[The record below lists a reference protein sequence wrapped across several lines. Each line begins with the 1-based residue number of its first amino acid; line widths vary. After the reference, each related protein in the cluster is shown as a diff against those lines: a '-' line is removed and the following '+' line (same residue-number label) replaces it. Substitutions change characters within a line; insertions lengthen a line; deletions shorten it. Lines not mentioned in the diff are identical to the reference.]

1 MISVVIP
8 LYNESTLVA
17 RLVKEVAKSMHALGE
32 AFEIVC
38 VDDGSTDETLNKLL
52 GLQEENKELKV
63 VSLSRNFG
71 LQPALTAGL
80 EYAKG
85 DYVVI
90 MDGDFQDP
98 PEVIPQLFSKI
109 KETKGDVVSAVR
121 SRRQE
126 KFSKRFYIHIF
137 HKIFKNITEGKQVE
151 QTGNFSILSRK
162 AVDAILKFSERN
174 RYFPGIRNFI
184 GFQHNSIE
192 YERPD
197 RLEGEAKMSRKK
209 LFALAADAIY
219 SFSKWPI
226 KACLYLGLMGIV
238 IFLLAIV
245 YTLVSKFTGLA
256 PIGWSSMFLAISFF
270 GSVQLTFLGLI
281 GEYVYRIYKEVQKR
295 PIYLVQE
302 VYETSS
308 DLSKGV
314 DSDANTKEQSKTNE

>member
-8 LYNESTLVA
+8 LLNESTLITRLIGDVA
-17 RLVKEVAKSMHALGE
+17 KNLRLVGE

-38 VDDGSTDETLNKLL
+38 VDDGSTDDTVEKLL
-52 GLQEENKELKV
+52 QLKKDNNELRV

-98 PEVIPQLFSKI
+98 PEVIPQLIARI
-109 KETKGDVVSAVR
+109 KESGGDLVSAVR
-121 SRRQE
+121 SKRKE
-126 KFSKRFYIHIF
+126 KACKRFYIGIF
-137 HKIFKNITEGKQVE
+137 HKIFRNITEGNQVE

-162 AVDAILKFSERN
+162 AVDSVLKFSEHN

-184 GFQHNSIE
+184 GFQHDFIE

-226 KACLYLGLMGIV
+226 KACLYLGLLGV
-238 IFLLAIV
+238 VVFFLAIV
-245 YTLVSKFTGLA
+245 YALVSKFTGLA
-256 PIGWSSMFLAISFF
+256 PFGWSSTFLAISFF

-295 PIYLVQE
+295 PIYLVKE
-302 VYETSS
+302 VYE
-308 DLSKGV
+308 
-314 DSDANTKEQSKTNE
+314 